1 MRLAEKQNFDVK
13 EHRLKAFEVKIGV
26 SLWMIKRAG
35 ESLKKGEET
44 SEKKYVWGTDI
55 NVIRKT
61 SSTFDT
67 QMIDRQGPSF
77 SDPTLNVLI
86 RAGGRE
92 VSGS

>member
-44 SEKKYVWGTDI
+44 SEKKYVWCTEDFEYI
-55 NVIRKT
+55 
-61 SSTFDT
+61 
-67 QMIDRQGPSF
+67 
-77 SDPTLNVLI
+77 
-86 RAGGRE
+86 
-92 VSGS
+92 

>member
-1 MRLAEKQNFDVK
+1 MGLAEKQNFDVK

-35 ESLKKGEET
+35 ESLKKVRRHQRRSTFGA
-44 SEKKYVWGTDI
+44 
-55 NVIRKT
+55 RKT

>member
-1 MRLAEKQNFDVK
+1 MDDQASR
-13 EHRLKAFEVKIGV
+13 
-26 SLWMIKRAG
+26 G
-35 ESLKKGEET
+35 EFKKGEET
-44 SEKKYVWGTDI
+44 SEKKYVWCTGV

-61 SSTFDT
+61 LSTFDT

>member
-1 MRLAEKQNFDVK
+1 MDDQASR
-13 EHRLKAFEVKIGV
+13 
-26 SLWMIKRAG
+26 G
-35 ESLKKGEET
+35 EFKKGEET
-44 SEKKYVWGTDI
+44 SEKKYVWCTD
-55 NVIRKT
+55 VIRKT

>member
-1 MRLAEKQNFDVK
+1 MQKQNFDVK

-44 SEKKYVWGTDI
+44 SEKKYVWCTGV

-92 VSGS
+92 VSRS

>member
-1 MRLAEKQNFDVK
+1 MDDQASR
-13 EHRLKAFEVKIGV
+13 
-26 SLWMIKRAG
+26 G
-35 ESLKKGEET
+35 EFKKGEET
-44 SEKKYVWGTDI
+44 SEKKYVWCTGV

-61 SSTFDT
+61 SSAFDT
-67 QMIDRQGPSF
+67 EMIDRQDPSF